1 MKLNHVSFILF
12 CILIQMKAMVDNTD
26 GLGESF
32 KATEKVFKKQE
43 YKVTKDSFKR
53 LNTFNNLCSNIN
65 FIISVLLFN
74 IL

>member
-53 LNTFNNLCSNIN
+53 LNTFLCSNIN